1 MWENLCSEKIEVTS
15 SFRDESLLPSAMPV
29 TTRSQRRALLAERKT
44 TSDEFMA
51 SVMASVSATHMVVK
65 DDMVYM
71 YAVAPTPY
79 AIYKENVLK
88 LFEIAVKEKGGLH
101 THLYKNV
108 IEYLLQDDMLNM
120 SSTQWLV
127 TWTASIRCHMN
138 IHKTSPHVPF
148 LENAIVTLQKHLE
161 DDGHYVVPAAKF
173 IEVYDWIVDFM
184 GKQGE
189 SHVAV
194 YVSALVP
201 YMIRAGEGVWKSIE
215 LEKKSRILAKMMLW
229 KELTAPVEYG
239 LVAKCE
245 EFLAKY
251 KITA

>member
-1 MWENLCSEKIEVTS
+1 MREFVPPKIEMTWLVE
-15 SFRDESLLPSAMPV
+15 DESLLSYTMPV
-29 TTRSQRRALLAERKT
+29 TTRSQRRAIIAERKA

-51 SVMASVSATHMVVK
+51 SIAPMPVV
-65 DDMVYM
+65 
-71 YAVAPTPY
+71 APTPTPTPY

-88 LFEIAVKEKGGLH
+88 LFEIAAKEKGGLH

-108 IEYLLQDDMLNM
+108 IDYLLQDDMLKGTNAP
-120 SSTQWLV
+120 WLI

-148 LENAIVTLQKHLE
+148 LENAIMTLQKHLE
-161 DDGHYVVPAAKF
+161 DDGHYVVTCAKF
-173 IEVYDWIVDFM
+173 IEVYDWVVDFM

-201 YMIRAGEGVWKSIE
+201 YMIRAGEGVWKNIE

-229 KELTAPVEYG
+229 KELTAPAEYG
-239 LVAKCE
+239 LVAKCD